1 MVVAAVYLFQD
12 MEALVGFA
20 KVFLLQVGR
29 KDVLHFLNL
38 IRSVI

>member
-20 KVFLLQVGR
+20 KVLLLKVSR
-29 KDVLHFLNL
+29 EDVLHFLYL
-38 IRSVI
+38 VRSVS